1 MKCKL
6 LLLRIFPVL
15 FACSSVFSAE
25 KPVRA
30 ASASGDSWVYFGSFA
45 RGDKGGIYV
54 SKLTA
59 DGSLQAPTLA
69 APAESP
75 SFLAIHSD
83 AGRVVAVCEAK
94 AADGKNVGAI
104 AAYAVDP
111 RTGRLSRT
119 GWQATDGGSFC
130 HVSFDR
136 SFQWVFGA
144 RYRDGNAIALPI
156 TGDGSLG
163 QVTTTVQ
170 HSGKGPNPA
179 RQERAHAHSILPDPS
194 NAYVWVADL
203 GTDEI
208 RAYRFDTTR
217 GGLETHMPPAFIAEP
232 GSGPRHF
239 AFHPNGKWVYALYEL
254 TSSVAALNYDAR
266 TGTMAAF
273 QTVGLLPN
281 EGVTGEQKAAE
292 VVVHPNGKFVY
303 ASNRGYDSLVAL
315 AVDERNGRLA
325 FIERHRE
332 RLAHPRNFAID
343 PTGHWLLCAN
353 RDTNVVTMYRID
365 LNTGKL
371 TLTDQSVTVPEP
383 VCVRFFP
390 LPENSGKAGRLET
403 HKSIW
408 LR

>member
-1 MKCKL
+1 MKRNL
-6 LLLRIFPVL
+6 LLLR
-15 FACSSVFSAE
+15 VFSALLACNSLFGAD
-25 KPVRA
+25 KPVPV
-30 ASASGDSWVYFGSFA
+30 ASANADAWVYFGSFA
-45 RGDKGGIYV
+45 RGERGGIYV
-54 SKLTA
+54 SKLTSN
-59 DGSLQAPTLA
+59 GTLQAPTLA

-75 SFLAIHSD
+75 SFLAVNPQAS
-83 AGRVVAVCEAK
+83 RLVAVSETK
-94 AADGKNVGAI
+94 TADGKNVGAI
-104 AAYAVDP
+104 GAYAIDT
-111 RTGRLSRT
+111 RTGKLSRT
-119 GWQATDGGSFC
+119 GWQAADGGSFC

-136 SFQWVFGA
+136 TFGWVFAA
-144 RYRDGNAIALPI
+144 RYGDGNAVVLPI
-156 TGDGSLG
+156 AGDGALG
-163 QVTTTVQ
+163 EVTTTVQ
-170 HSGKGPNPA
+170 HSGKGPNTA
-179 RQERAHAHSILPDPS
+179 RQDRAHAHSILPDPK
-194 NAYVWVADL
+194 NAFVWVADL

-208 RAYRFDTTR
+208 RAYLFDPAR
-217 GGLETHMPPAFIAEP
+217 GGLATHLPAAFVAEP

-266 TGTMAAF
+266 AGTMTAF

-303 ASNRGYDSLVAL
+303 ASNRGYDALVAF
-315 AVDERNGRLA
+315 AVDERDGRLTL
-325 FIERHRE
+325 IERYRE

-343 PTGHWLLCAN
+343 PTGNWLLCAN
-353 RDTNVVTMYRID
+353 RDSNLVTMYRID
-365 LNTGKL
+365 RGTGKL

-390 LPENSGKAGRLET
+390 LQENAAKAGRLET